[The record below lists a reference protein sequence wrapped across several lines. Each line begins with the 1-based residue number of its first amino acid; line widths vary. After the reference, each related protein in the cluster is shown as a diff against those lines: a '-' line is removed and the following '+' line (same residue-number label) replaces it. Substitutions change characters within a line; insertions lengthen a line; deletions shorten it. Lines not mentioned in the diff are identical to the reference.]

1 MVYTDNIKQILRNYE
16 NTNAGIKSNLVKIL
30 MNGKLR
36 GNWKI
41 IDSSCR
47 PRS

>member
-30 MNGKLR
+30 NERKAR
-36 GNWKI
+36 GNW
-41 IDSSCR
+41 
-47 PRS
+47 